1 MSIPVGWKATGNE
14 GSPGTD
20 LVLIYV
26 LPPTR
31 VVESGCICSDLLS
44 GSWLIVAVAV
54 VSIVVC
60 EAARRLLY
68 KKKYL
73 HGYSSWLLLG
83 FPCSLLCEAAVGLAP
98 LAFS

>member
-44 GSWLIVAVAV
+44 GSWVIVAVAV
-54 VSIVVC
+54 VSIVVS
-60 EAARRLLY
+60 EDAR
-68 KKKYL
+68 
-73 HGYSSWLLLG
+73 
-83 FPCSLLCEAAVGLAP
+83 
-98 LAFS
+98 